1 MSSSFKRKIASVKV
15 NIASPEVIRKWS
27 SGEVKKAETINYRT
41 FKPEKEGLFCE
52 KIFGPVKDYEC
63 ACGKYSGKKYEGT
76 VCEKCGVRVES
87 KDARRRRFGH
97 VELAAPVTHVWYLK
111 NTPSVIAT
119 LLDMTVKDV
128 ENIVYFG
135 SRRINE
141 RVLIITDPKN
151 TPFPKGSIL
160 DQTEYEIYAKKWDF
174 EVSPAHIIKDPKSP
188 LVSEID
194 GEVQIKRERS
204 HTDRDIYWIS
214 VRNIVRA
221 ELRVLSGMEIRFKDG
236 ESVNQGDEI
245 VPERR
250 VEAIY
255 APFDGNIEVDQFSE
269 TITINPLPTSKNT
282 PITFSLPYGV
292 RVLVKNGD
300 KVKKGQQLTTETV
313 LSSIT
318 APVSGTIKYSK
329 QLNLRPLENGMYEV
343 ITTGTLYI
351 ENVQQ
356 VKNYPVFEGATIYV
370 QDGDVVKAGDELA
383 DKFLFE
389 GEKLTSEE
397 YKLFSQYYHDMFDH
411 EEQEEH
417 DKPIMVVTSIDP
429 EVVQETGLSIGQI
442 ITQQD
447 YEAYSLIYPGK
458 IEAETGAA
466 AIKKLLEQLNL
477 EVTMA
482 ELEAELKKTPKSSM
496 RAKKLL
502 KKLTIVKDMIGS
514 GTKPEWM
521 VLEALPV
528 VPPEIRPMIQ
538 IDGGRFA
545 TTDLNDLYRRVLMR
559 NNRLRKLLEM
569 NAPEVIIK
577 NEKRMLQ
584 EAVDNLIFNGKIGKA
599 YVDRNGRALKSL
611 TDLIRGK
618 KGRFRRN
625 LLGKRVDY
633 SGRAVI
639 VVGPHLKIH
648 ECGLP
653 KKMALELFEPFV
665 IAELSKEENVEAT
678 QPKVK
683 KYRKELQREDPKAWE
698 KLEKVIQGRV
708 VLLNRAPTLHRMSI
722 QAFEPKLIEGN
733 AIQLHPLVCPPFNA
747 DFDGDQMAVHL
758 PLSPAAQAEARLLM
772 LSRYNIISP
781 AHGKPISMPNKD
793 IVAGV
798 YYLTMV
804 GKNFDSIQPEQI
816 KWRFATAEEAELAYD
831 FGYITL
837 QEPILIP
844 INGKITKT
852 TFGRLIFNH
861 ILPDELK
868 DYARAFGK
876 KAIGEVVY
884 KTFKL
889 HGIDRT
895 ADLLDD
901 IKTLGFHYAT
911 VSGLTISLKDFMIS
925 PKKQEIIDAA
935 MKKIDQIERL
945 YDEGLLSDDEKYNE
959 TIKVWNNATKRVQ
972 DETYRYIGENPFN
985 PVFIMI
991 DSGARG
997 NSDQLKQLS
1006 GMRGLMADPSGKT
1019 IEIPI
1024 TSNFRDGLSVL
1035 EFFISTHGAR
1045 KGSADTAL
1053 RTSSAGYLTRRLVDV
1068 VQSVV
1073 ISEPDCGTHE
1083 GIRARVFKNADSDE
1097 PIEKLEDFIFGRLLS
1112 KEIYEPGTGN
1122 VLVNP
1127 KNNNTYTRD
1136 ALILDEDAKF
1146 LSNYKKRVDVVEE
1159 VTFDVN
1165 SGNIPEVY
1173 AELAEDVDLGNE
1185 MLHAETELDWDVI
1198 RKLRDSHIYTVKIKL
1213 YPVVGTVVAESSV
1226 LDKSGKVQIAVEEE
1240 QIDVN
1245 LAKILEENNVESVV
1259 VRPEIYVRSALT
1271 CESERGICAKC
1282 YGLDLSNHRVVSVG
1296 ESVGIVAA
1304 QSIGEPGT
1312 QLTMRTFHTGGIAT
1326 TADITQGLPRVEELF
1341 EARKKTKDP
1350 EGIFSKVKGT
1360 VISISQD
1367 DPKKIVIQD
1376 ELGMPQEYEVPSRVR
1391 VSVRVGQKVLPGQSL
1406 TSGSLKI
1413 RKILEELGAEETA
1426 SYLLKEIKKVYVQQG
1441 VDIHDKHFELIIRQ
1455 MLNKA
1460 EVVDSGDT
1468 GFLAGDLVP
1477 INFLNKINRE
1487 IMEGNARIEIN
1498 RKRIIG
1504 KTLEKHIISK
1514 DESGEV
1520 IEVAAQGEEITEEL
1534 LQKLI
1539 DLGIKEVAVL
1549 TQDKEREIYQILPK
1563 EVAKYRRK
1571 LLRITQA
1578 SLEYEGWLSAASF
1591 QQTQQVLTDAAIKG
1605 TVDTL
1610 IGLKENV
1617 IVGQIIPAGTG
1628 FDVFLGI
1635 QYEETPRLAQ
1645 EKKEKLA

>member
-1 MSSSFKRKIASVKV
+1 MSSSFKRKIAKVKV
-15 NIASPEVIRKWS
+15 SVASPDVVRIWS

-52 KIFGPVKDYEC
+52 RIFGPVKDYEC

-87 KDARRRRFGH
+87 KEARRRRFGH
-97 VELAAPVTHVWYLK
+97 IELAAPVTHVWYLK

-119 LLDMTVKDV
+119 LLDMTVKDI

-135 SRRINE
+135 SRRVNE
-141 RVLIITDPKN
+141 RVVIVTDPKN
-151 TPFPKGSIL
+151 TLFVKGSIL
-160 DQTEYEIYAKKWDF
+160 NQTEYEIYAKKWDF
-174 EVSPAHIIKDPKSP
+174 EVSPAYIVKEPRTP
-188 LVSEID
+188 LISDID
-194 GEVQIKRERS
+194 GEVHLKHERT
-204 HTDRDIYWIS
+204 HTDRDLTWIT
-214 VRNIVRA
+214 VKNVMRT
-221 ELRVLSGMEIRFKDG
+221 ELRLYTGMELKVKDG
-236 ESVNQGDEI
+236 DFVNQGDEI
-245 VPERR
+245 VPEKH
-250 VEAIY
+250 VNAIF
-255 APFDGNIEVDQFSE
+255 APFDGTVEVDQFSE
-269 TITINPLPTSKNT
+269 SVTINPLPTSKNT

-292 RVLVKNGD
+292 RALVKNGD
-300 KVKKGQQLTTETV
+300 KVKKGQQLTTETI
-313 LSSIT
+313 LPRLI
-318 APVSGTIKYSK
+318 APVSGTIRYSK
-329 QLNLRPLENGMYEV
+329 QLNLRPLENGSYEV
-343 ITTGTLYI
+343 ITTGELYI
-351 ENVQQ
+351 ENVQHT
-356 VKNYPVFEGATIYV
+356 KTYPVFEGALVYV
-370 QDGDVVKAGDELA
+370 QDGETVRAGDVLA
-383 DKFLFE
+383 DRFLFE
-389 GEKLTSEE
+389 DEKLTAEE
-397 YKLFSQYYHDMFDH
+397 YKLFSQHYHGMFVV
-411 EEQEEH
+411 EEQIEN
-417 DKPIMVVTSIDP
+417 DKPIMVITQIDSD
-429 EVVQETGLSIGQI
+429 VAQETGLTKGQI

-447 YEAYSLIYPGK
+447 YEAYSMIYPGK

-466 AIKKLLEQLNL
+466 AIKKLLQQLDL
-477 EVTMA
+477 EVMKA
-482 ELEAELKKTPKSSM
+482 EIENELNNIPKSSV

-502 KKLTIVKDMIGS
+502 KKLKIVKDLIDS
-514 GTKPEWM
+514 ETKPEWM
-521 VLEALPV
+521 VLEVLPV

-559 NNRLRKLLEM
+559 NNRLRRLYEM
-569 NAPEVIIK
+569 NAPEVIVR

-599 YVDRNGRALKSL
+599 YADRNGRPLKSL

-678 QPKVK
+678 QTKVK

-698 KLEKVIQGRV
+698 KLEKVIQGKV

-781 AHGKPISMPNKD
+781 AHGKPISMPGKD

-804 GKNFDSIQPEQI
+804 GKDYDKIQPEEI
-816 KWRFATAEEAELAYD
+816 KWKFASSEEAEIAYE
-831 FGYITL
+831 FGYIKL
-837 QEPILIP
+837 HEPLLIN
-844 INGKITKT
+844 IDGKVIKT
-852 TFGRLIFNH
+852 TFGRVIFNA
-861 ILPDELK
+861 ILPEELRDYNKTIGKNGIK
-868 DYARAFGK
+868 D
-876 KAIGEVVY
+876 VVY
-884 KTFKL
+884 KTFKT

-911 VSGLTISLKDFMIS
+911 VSGLTISLKDFLIS
-925 PKKQEIIDAA
+925 PKKDEIIGEA
-935 MKKIDQIERL
+935 MKKIEEIERL
-945 YDEGLLSDDEKYNE
+945 YEEGLLSDDERYKE
-959 TIKVWNNATKRVQ
+959 TIKIWTKTTDLVQ
-972 DETYRYIGENPFN
+972 EETYKYLGENSFN
-985 PVFIMI
+985 PVYIMV

-997 NSDQLKQLS
+997 NKDQLKQLS
-1006 GMRGLMADPSGKT
+1006 GMRGLMADPSGRT

-1024 TSNFRDGLSVL
+1024 ISNFREGLSVL

-1073 ISEPDCGTHE
+1073 VSQPDCGTHE
-1083 GIRARVFKNADSDE
+1083 GVRASKMKSSDNFVV
-1097 PIEKLEDFIFGRLLS
+1097 EKIEDFIFGRLLA
-1112 KEIYEPGTGN
+1112 KPVYDPGTGD

-1127 KNNNTYTRD
+1127 ETGKVYVKDTVIY
-1136 ALILDEDAKF
+1136 DEDAKF
-1146 LSNYKKRVDVVEE
+1146 LSNYKKRVPVAEERILDLTKVEL
-1159 VTFDVN
+1159 
-1165 SGNIPEVY
+1165 PEVY
-1173 AELAEDVDLGNE
+1173 AELAEDVDLGSE
-1185 MLHAETELDWDVI
+1185 TLVSETEIDWEVI
-1198 RKLRDSHIYTVKIKL
+1198 KKLREANVKSVKIRL
-1213 YPVVGTVVAESSV
+1213 YPIVGNVVAEEIIW
-1226 LDKSGKVQIAVEEE
+1226 DKDRKRQLAVEEE
-1240 QIDVN
+1240 QIDSN
-1245 LAKILEENNVESVV
+1245 LAKLLAENNIESIV
-1259 VRPEIYVRSALT
+1259 VRPEIYVRSPLT
-1271 CESERGICAKC
+1271 CESEHGICAKC
-1282 YGLDLSNHRVVSVG
+1282 YGLDLSNHKVVNVG
-1296 ESVGIVAA
+1296 ESVGIIAA

-1360 VISISQD
+1360 VVDISQD
-1367 DPKKIVIQD
+1367 EPKKIYVQD
-1376 ELGMPQEYEVPSRVR
+1376 ELGSIHEYVVPSRVR
-1391 VSVRVGQKVLPGQSL
+1391 INVTVGQKVLPGQSL
-1406 TSGSLKI
+1406 TSGSLKV
-1413 RKILEELGAEETA
+1413 RRILEELGVEDTA
-1426 SYLLKEIKKVYVQQG
+1426 TYLLKEIKKVYVQQG
-1441 VDIHDKHFELIIRQ
+1441 VDIHDKHFELIIKQ
-1455 MLNKA
+1455 MLNKV
-1460 EVVDSGDT
+1460 EVIESGDT
-1468 GFLAGDLVP
+1468 DFLPGDLVP
-1477 INFLNKINRE
+1477 IALINKVNKE
-1487 IMEGNARIEIN
+1487 IMENNAKIELN
-1498 RKRIIG
+1498 RKRLIG
-1504 KTLEKHIISK
+1504 KTIARHILIK
-1514 DESGEV
+1514 NEEGIV
-1520 IEVAAQGEEITEEL
+1520 EEIAKEGDEVTEEL
-1534 LQKLI
+1534 LEKLI
-1539 DLGIKEVAVL
+1539 NFGVKEVVVL
-1549 TQDKEREIYQILPK
+1549 NHDKEKEVYQILPK
-1563 EVAKYRRK
+1563 ETAKYRRK

-1605 TVDTL
+1605 ALDTL
-1610 IGLKENV
+1610 RGLKENV
-1617 IVGQIIPAGTG
+1617 IVGQLIPAGTG
-1628 FDVFLGI
+1628 FEIFANV
-1635 QYEETPRLAQ
+1635 QYEETPRHAK
-1645 EKKEKLA
+1645 EEKEKLA

>member
-1 MSSSFKRKIASVKV
+1 MSSSFKRKIAKVKV
-15 NIASPEVIRKWS
+15 SVASPDVVRIWS

-52 KIFGPVKDYEC
+52 RIFGPVKDYEC

-87 KDARRRRFGH
+87 KEARRRRFGH
-97 VELAAPVTHVWYLK
+97 IELAAPVTHVWYLK

-119 LLDMTVKDV
+119 LLDMTVKDI

-135 SRRINE
+135 SRRVNE
-141 RVLIITDPKN
+141 RVVIVTDPKN
-151 TPFPKGSIL
+151 TLFVKGSIL
-160 DQTEYEIYAKKWDF
+160 NQTEYEIYAKKWDF
-174 EVSPAHIIKDPKSP
+174 EVSPAYIVKEPRTP
-188 LVSEID
+188 LISDID
-194 GEVQIKRERS
+194 GEVHLKHVRT
-204 HTDRDIYWIS
+204 HTDRDLTWIT
-214 VRNIVRA
+214 VKNVMRT
-221 ELRVLSGMEIRFKDG
+221 ELRLYTGMELKVKDG
-236 ESVNQGDEI
+236 DFVNQGDEI
-245 VPERR
+245 VPEKH
-250 VEAIY
+250 VNAIF
-255 APFDGNIEVDQFSE
+255 APFDGTVEVDQFSE
-269 TITINPLPTSKNT
+269 SVTINPLPTSKNT

-292 RVLVKNGD
+292 RALVKNGD
-300 KVKKGQQLTTETV
+300 KVKKGQQLTTETI
-313 LSSIT
+313 LPRLI
-318 APVSGTIKYSK
+318 APVSGTIRYSK
-329 QLNLRPLENGMYEV
+329 QLNLRPLENGSYEV
-343 ITTGTLYI
+343 ITTGELYI
-351 ENVQQ
+351 ENVQHT
-356 VKNYPVFEGATIYV
+356 KTYPVFEGALVYV
-370 QDGDVVKAGDELA
+370 QDGETVRAGDVLA
-383 DKFLFE
+383 DRFLFE
-389 GEKLTSEE
+389 DEKLTAEE
-397 YKLFSQYYHDMFDH
+397 YKLFSQHYHGMFVV
-411 EEQEEH
+411 EEQIEN
-417 DKPIMVVTSIDP
+417 DKPIMVITQIDSD
-429 EVVQETGLSIGQI
+429 VAQETGLTKGQI

-447 YEAYSLIYPGK
+447 YEAYSMIYPGK

-466 AIKKLLEQLNL
+466 AIKKLLQQLDL
-477 EVTMA
+477 EVMKA
-482 ELEAELKKTPKSSM
+482 EIENELNNIPKSSV

-502 KKLTIVKDMIGS
+502 KKLKIVKDLIDS
-514 GTKPEWM
+514 ETKPEWM
-521 VLEALPV
+521 VLEVLPV

-559 NNRLRKLLEM
+559 NNRLSRLYEM
-569 NAPEVIIK
+569 NAPEVIVR

-599 YVDRNGRALKSL
+599 YADRNGRPLKSL

-678 QPKVK
+678 QTKVK

-698 KLEKVIQGRV
+698 KLEKVIQGKV

-781 AHGKPISMPNKD
+781 AHGKPISMPGKD

-804 GKNFDSIQPEQI
+804 GKDYDKIQPEEI
-816 KWRFATAEEAELAYD
+816 KWKFASSEEAEIAYE
-831 FGYITL
+831 FGYIKL
-837 QEPILIP
+837 HEPLLIN
-844 INGKITKT
+844 IDGKVIKT
-852 TFGRLIFNH
+852 TFGRVIFNA
-861 ILPDELK
+861 ILPEELRDYNKTIGKNGIK
-868 DYARAFGK
+868 D
-876 KAIGEVVY
+876 VVY
-884 KTFKL
+884 KTFKT

-911 VSGLTISLKDFMIS
+911 VSGLTISLKDFLIS
-925 PKKQEIIDAA
+925 PKKDEIIGEA
-935 MKKIDQIERL
+935 MKKIEEIERL
-945 YDEGLLSDDEKYNE
+945 YEEGLLSDDERYKE
-959 TIKVWNNATKRVQ
+959 TIKIWTKTTDLVQ
-972 DETYRYIGENPFN
+972 EETYKYLGENPFN
-985 PVFIMI
+985 PVYIMV

-997 NSDQLKQLS
+997 NKDQLKQLS
-1006 GMRGLMADPSGKT
+1006 GMRGLMADPSGRT

-1024 TSNFRDGLSVL
+1024 ISNFREGLSVL

-1073 ISEPDCGTHE
+1073 VSQPDCGTHE
-1083 GIRARVFKNADSDE
+1083 GVRASKMKSSDNFVV
-1097 PIEKLEDFIFGRLLS
+1097 EKIEDFIFGRLLA
-1112 KEIYEPGTGN
+1112 KPVYDPGTGD

-1127 KNNNTYTRD
+1127 ETGKVYVKDTVIY
-1136 ALILDEDAKF
+1136 DEDAKF
-1146 LSNYKKRVDVVEE
+1146 LSNYKKRVPVAEERILDLTKVEL
-1159 VTFDVN
+1159 
-1165 SGNIPEVY
+1165 PEVY
-1173 AELAEDVDLGNE
+1173 AELAEDVDLGSE
-1185 MLHAETELDWDVI
+1185 TLVSETEIDWEVI
-1198 RKLRDSHIYTVKIKL
+1198 KKLREANVKSVKIRL
-1213 YPVVGTVVAESSV
+1213 YPIVGNVVAEEIIW
-1226 LDKSGKVQIAVEEE
+1226 DKDRKRQLAVEEE
-1240 QIDVN
+1240 QIDSN
-1245 LAKILEENNVESVV
+1245 LAKLLAENNIESIV
-1259 VRPEIYVRSALT
+1259 VRPEIYVRSPLT
-1271 CESERGICAKC
+1271 CESEHGICAKC
-1282 YGLDLSNHRVVSVG
+1282 YGLDLSNHKVVNVG
-1296 ESVGIVAA
+1296 ESVGIIAA

-1360 VISISQD
+1360 VVDISQD
-1367 DPKKIVIQD
+1367 EPKKIYVQD
-1376 ELGMPQEYEVPSRVR
+1376 ELGSIHEYVVPSRVR
-1391 VSVRVGQKVLPGQSL
+1391 INVTVGQKVLPGQSL
-1406 TSGSLKI
+1406 TSGSLKV
-1413 RKILEELGAEETA
+1413 RRILEELGVEDTA
-1426 SYLLKEIKKVYVQQG
+1426 TYLLKEIKKVYVQQG
-1441 VDIHDKHFELIIRQ
+1441 VDIHDKHFELIIKQ
-1455 MLNKA
+1455 MLNKV
-1460 EVVDSGDT
+1460 EVIESGDT
-1468 GFLAGDLVP
+1468 DFLPGDLVP
-1477 INFLNKINRE
+1477 IALINKVNKE
-1487 IMEGNARIEIN
+1487 IMENNAKIELN
-1498 RKRIIG
+1498 RKRLIG
-1504 KTLEKHIISK
+1504 KTIARHILIK
-1514 DESGEV
+1514 NEEGIV
-1520 IEVAAQGEEITEEL
+1520 EEIAKEGDEVTEEL
-1534 LQKLI
+1534 LEKLI
-1539 DLGIKEVAVL
+1539 NFGVKEVVVL
-1549 TQDKEREIYQILPK
+1549 NHDKEKEVYQILPK
-1563 EVAKYRRK
+1563 ETAKYRRK

-1605 TVDTL
+1605 ALDTL
-1610 IGLKENV
+1610 RGLKENV
-1617 IVGQIIPAGTG
+1617 IVGQLIPAGTG
-1628 FDVFLGI
+1628 FEIFANV
-1635 QYEETPRLAQ
+1635 QYEETPRHAK
-1645 EKKEKLA
+1645 EEKEKLA

>member
-1 MSSSFKRKIASVKV
+1 MSSSFKRKIAKVKV
-15 NIASPEVIRKWS
+15 SVASPDVVRIWS

-52 KIFGPVKDYEC
+52 RIFGPVKDYEC

-87 KDARRRRFGH
+87 KEARRRRFGH
-97 VELAAPVTHVWYLK
+97 IELAAPVTHVWYLK

-119 LLDMTVKDV
+119 LLDMTVKDI

-135 SRRINE
+135 SRRVNE
-141 RVLIITDPKN
+141 RVVIVTDPKN
-151 TPFPKGSIL
+151 TLFVKGSIL
-160 DQTEYEIYAKKWDF
+160 NQTEYEIYAKKWDF
-174 EVSPAHIIKDPKSP
+174 EVSPAYIVKEPRTP
-188 LVSEID
+188 LISDID
-194 GEVQIKRERS
+194 GEVHLKHERT
-204 HTDRDIYWIS
+204 HTDRDLTWIT
-214 VRNIVRA
+214 VKNVMRT
-221 ELRVLSGMEIRFKDG
+221 ELRLYTGMELKVKDG
-236 ESVNQGDEI
+236 DFVNQGDEI
-245 VPERR
+245 VPEKH
-250 VEAIY
+250 VNAIF
-255 APFDGNIEVDQFSE
+255 APFDGTVEVDQFSE
-269 TITINPLPTSKNT
+269 SVTINPLPTSKNT

-292 RVLVKNGD
+292 RALVKNGD
-300 KVKKGQQLTTETV
+300 KVKKGQQLTTETI
-313 LSSIT
+313 LPRLI
-318 APVSGTIKYSK
+318 APVSGTIRYSK
-329 QLNLRPLENGMYEV
+329 QLNLRPLENGSYEV
-343 ITTGTLYI
+343 ITTGELYI
-351 ENVQQ
+351 ENVQHT
-356 VKNYPVFEGATIYV
+356 KTYPVFEGALVYV
-370 QDGDVVKAGDELA
+370 QDGETVRAGDVLA
-383 DKFLFE
+383 DRFLFE
-389 GEKLTSEE
+389 DEKLTAEE
-397 YKLFSQYYHDMFDH
+397 YKLFSQHYHGMFVV
-411 EEQEEH
+411 EEQIEN
-417 DKPIMVVTSIDP
+417 DKPIMVITQIDSD
-429 EVVQETGLSIGQI
+429 VAQETGLTKGQI

-447 YEAYSLIYPGK
+447 YEAYSMIYPGK

-466 AIKKLLEQLNL
+466 AIKKLLQQLDL
-477 EVTMA
+477 EVMKA
-482 ELEAELKKTPKSSM
+482 EIENELNNIPKSSV

-502 KKLTIVKDMIGS
+502 KKLKIVKDLIDS
-514 GTKPEWM
+514 ETKPEWM
-521 VLEALPV
+521 VLEVLPV

-559 NNRLRKLLEM
+559 NNRLRRLYEM
-569 NAPEVIIK
+569 NAPEVIVR

-599 YVDRNGRALKSL
+599 YADRNGRPLKSL

-678 QPKVK
+678 QTKVK

-698 KLEKVIQGRV
+698 KLEKVIQGKV

-781 AHGKPISMPNKD
+781 AHGKPISMPGKD

-804 GKNFDSIQPEQI
+804 GKDYDKIQPEEI
-816 KWRFATAEEAELAYD
+816 KWKFASSEEAEIAYE
-831 FGYITL
+831 FGYIKL
-837 QEPILIP
+837 HEPLLIN
-844 INGKITKT
+844 IDGKVIKT
-852 TFGRLIFNH
+852 TFGRVIFNA
-861 ILPDELK
+861 ILPEELRDYNKTIGKNGIK
-868 DYARAFGK
+868 D
-876 KAIGEVVY
+876 VVY
-884 KTFKL
+884 KTFKT

-911 VSGLTISLKDFMIS
+911 VSGLTISLKDFLIS
-925 PKKQEIIDAA
+925 PKKDEIIGEA
-935 MKKIDQIERL
+935 MKKIEEIERL
-945 YDEGLLSDDEKYNE
+945 YEEGLLSDDERYKE
-959 TIKVWNNATKRVQ
+959 TIKIWTKTTDLVQ
-972 DETYRYIGENPFN
+972 EETYKYLGENPFN
-985 PVFIMI
+985 PVYIMV

-997 NSDQLKQLS
+997 NKDQLKQLS
-1006 GMRGLMADPSGKT
+1006 GMRGLMADPSGRT

-1024 TSNFRDGLSVL
+1024 ISNFREGLSVL

-1073 ISEPDCGTHE
+1073 VSQPDCGTHE
-1083 GIRARVFKNADSDE
+1083 GVRASKMKSSDNFVV
-1097 PIEKLEDFIFGRLLS
+1097 EKIEDFIFGRLLA
-1112 KEIYEPGTGN
+1112 KPVYDPGTGD

-1127 KNNNTYTRD
+1127 ETGKVYVKDTVIY
-1136 ALILDEDAKF
+1136 DEDAKF
-1146 LSNYKKRVDVVEE
+1146 LSNYKKRVPVAEERILDLTKVEL
-1159 VTFDVN
+1159 
-1165 SGNIPEVY
+1165 PEVY
-1173 AELAEDVDLGNE
+1173 AELAEDVDLGSE
-1185 MLHAETELDWDVI
+1185 TLVSETEIDWEVI
-1198 RKLRDSHIYTVKIKL
+1198 KKLREANVKSVKIRL
-1213 YPVVGTVVAESSV
+1213 YPIVGNVVAEEIIW
-1226 LDKSGKVQIAVEEE
+1226 DKDRKRQLAVEEE
-1240 QIDVN
+1240 QIDSN
-1245 LAKILEENNVESVV
+1245 LAKLLAENNIESIV
-1259 VRPEIYVRSALT
+1259 VRPEIYVRSPLT
-1271 CESERGICAKC
+1271 CESEHGICAKC
-1282 YGLDLSNHRVVSVG
+1282 YGLDLSNHKVVNVG
-1296 ESVGIVAA
+1296 ESVGIIAA

-1360 VISISQD
+1360 VVDISQD
-1367 DPKKIVIQD
+1367 EPKKIYVQD
-1376 ELGMPQEYEVPSRVR
+1376 ELGSIHEYVVPSRVR
-1391 VSVRVGQKVLPGQSL
+1391 INVTVGQKVLPGQSL
-1406 TSGSLKI
+1406 TSGSLKV
-1413 RKILEELGAEETA
+1413 RRILEELGVEDTA
-1426 SYLLKEIKKVYVQQG
+1426 TYLLKEIKKVYVQQG
-1441 VDIHDKHFELIIRQ
+1441 VDIHDKHFELIIKQ
-1455 MLNKA
+1455 MLNKV
-1460 EVVDSGDT
+1460 EVIESGDT
-1468 GFLAGDLVP
+1468 DFLPGDLVP
-1477 INFLNKINRE
+1477 IALINKVNKE
-1487 IMEGNARIEIN
+1487 IMENNAKIELN
-1498 RKRIIG
+1498 RKRLIG
-1504 KTLEKHIISK
+1504 KTIARHILIK
-1514 DESGEV
+1514 NEEGIV
-1520 IEVAAQGEEITEEL
+1520 EEIAKEGDEVTEEL
-1534 LQKLI
+1534 LEKLI
-1539 DLGIKEVAVL
+1539 NFGVKEVVVL
-1549 TQDKEREIYQILPK
+1549 NHDKEKEVYQILPK
-1563 EVAKYRRK
+1563 ETAKYRRK

-1605 TVDTL
+1605 ALDTL
-1610 IGLKENV
+1610 RGLKENV
-1617 IVGQIIPAGTG
+1617 IVGQLIPAGTG
-1628 FDVFLGI
+1628 FEIFANV
-1635 QYEETPRLAQ
+1635 QYEETPRHAK
-1645 EKKEKLA
+1645 EEKEKLA

>member
-1 MSSSFKRKIASVKV
+1 MSSSFKRKIAKVKV
-15 NIASPEVIRKWS
+15 SVASPDVVRIWS

-52 KIFGPVKDYEC
+52 RIFGPVKDYEC

-87 KDARRRRFGH
+87 KEARRRRFGH
-97 VELAAPVTHVWYLK
+97 IELAAPVTHVWYLK

-119 LLDMTVKDV
+119 LLDMTVKDI

-135 SRRINE
+135 SRRVNE
-141 RVLIITDPKN
+141 RVVIVTDPKN
-151 TPFPKGSIL
+151 TLFVKGSIL
-160 DQTEYEIYAKKWDF
+160 NQTEYEIYAKKWDF
-174 EVSPAHIIKDPKSP
+174 EVSPAYIVKEPRTP
-188 LVSEID
+188 LISDID
-194 GEVQIKRERS
+194 GEVHLKHERT
-204 HTDRDIYWIS
+204 HTDRDLTWIT
-214 VRNIVRA
+214 VKNVMRT
-221 ELRVLSGMEIRFKDG
+221 ELRLYTGMELKVKDG
-236 ESVNQGDEI
+236 DFVNQGDEI
-245 VPERR
+245 VPEKH
-250 VEAIY
+250 VNAIF
-255 APFDGNIEVDQFSE
+255 APFDGTVEVDQFSE
-269 TITINPLPTSKNT
+269 SVTINPLPTSKNT

-292 RVLVKNGD
+292 RALVKNGD
-300 KVKKGQQLTTETV
+300 KVKKGQQLTTETI
-313 LSSIT
+313 LPRLI
-318 APVSGTIKYSK
+318 APVSGTIRYSK
-329 QLNLRPLENGMYEV
+329 QLNLRPLENGSYEV
-343 ITTGTLYI
+343 ITTGELYI
-351 ENVQQ
+351 ENVQHT
-356 VKNYPVFEGATIYV
+356 KTYPVFEGALVYV
-370 QDGDVVKAGDELA
+370 QDGETVRAGDVLA
-383 DKFLFE
+383 DRFLFE
-389 GEKLTSEE
+389 DEKLTAEE
-397 YKLFSQYYHDMFDH
+397 YKLFSQHYHGMFVV
-411 EEQEEH
+411 EEQIEN
-417 DKPIMVVTSIDP
+417 DKPIMVITQIDSD
-429 EVVQETGLSIGQI
+429 VAQETGLTKGQI

-447 YEAYSLIYPGK
+447 YEAYSMIYPGK

-466 AIKKLLEQLNL
+466 AIKKLLQQLDL
-477 EVTMA
+477 EVMKA
-482 ELEAELKKTPKSSM
+482 EIENELNNIPKSSV

-502 KKLTIVKDMIGS
+502 KKLKIVKDLIDS
-514 GTKPEWM
+514 ETKPEWM
-521 VLEALPV
+521 VLEVLPV

-559 NNRLRKLLEM
+559 NNRLRRLYEM
-569 NAPEVIIK
+569 NAPEVIVR

-599 YVDRNGRALKSL
+599 YADRNGRPLKSL

-678 QPKVK
+678 QTKVK

-698 KLEKVIQGRV
+698 KLEKVIQGKV

-781 AHGKPISMPNKD
+781 AHGKPISMPGKD

-804 GKNFDSIQPEQI
+804 GKDYDKIQPEEI
-816 KWRFATAEEAELAYD
+816 KWKFASSEEAEIAYE
-831 FGYITL
+831 FGYIKL
-837 QEPILIP
+837 HEPLLIN
-844 INGKITKT
+844 IDGKVIKT
-852 TFGRLIFNH
+852 TFGRVIFNA
-861 ILPDELK
+861 ILPEELRDYNKTIGKNGIK
-868 DYARAFGK
+868 D
-876 KAIGEVVY
+876 VVY
-884 KTFKL
+884 KTFKT

-911 VSGLTISLKDFMIS
+911 VSGLTISLKDFLIS
-925 PKKQEIIDAA
+925 PKKDEIIGEA
-935 MKKIDQIERL
+935 MKKIEEIERL
-945 YDEGLLSDDEKYNE
+945 YEEGLLSDDERYKE
-959 TIKVWNNATKRVQ
+959 TIKIWTKTTDLVQ
-972 DETYRYIGENPFN
+972 EETYKYLGENPFN
-985 PVFIMI
+985 PVYIMV

-997 NSDQLKQLS
+997 NKDQLKQLS
-1006 GMRGLMADPSGKT
+1006 GMRGLMADPSGRT

-1024 TSNFRDGLSVL
+1024 ISNFREGLSVL

-1073 ISEPDCGTHE
+1073 VSQPDCGTHE
-1083 GIRARVFKNADSDE
+1083 GVRASKMKSSDNFVV
-1097 PIEKLEDFIFGRLLS
+1097 EKIEDFIFGRLLA
-1112 KEIYEPGTGN
+1112 KPVYDPGTGD

-1127 KNNNTYTRD
+1127 ETGKVYVKDTVIY
-1136 ALILDEDAKF
+1136 DEDAKF
-1146 LSNYKKRVDVVEE
+1146 LSNYKKRVPVAEERILDLTKVEL
-1159 VTFDVN
+1159 
-1165 SGNIPEVY
+1165 PEVY
-1173 AELAEDVDLGNE
+1173 AELAEDVDLGSE
-1185 MLHAETELDWDVI
+1185 TLVSETEIDWEVI
-1198 RKLRDSHIYTVKIKL
+1198 KKLREANVKSVKIRL
-1213 YPVVGTVVAESSV
+1213 YPIVGNVVAEEIIW
-1226 LDKSGKVQIAVEEE
+1226 DKDRKRQLAVEEE
-1240 QIDVN
+1240 QIDSN
-1245 LAKILEENNVESVV
+1245 LAKLLAENNIESIV
-1259 VRPEIYVRSALT
+1259 VRPEIYVRSPLT
-1271 CESERGICAKC
+1271 CESEHGICAKC
-1282 YGLDLSNHRVVSVG
+1282 YGLDLSNHKVVNVG
-1296 ESVGIVAA
+1296 ESVGIIAA

-1360 VISISQD
+1360 VVDISQD
-1367 DPKKIVIQD
+1367 EPKKIYVQD
-1376 ELGMPQEYEVPSRVR
+1376 ELGSIHEYVVPSRVR
-1391 VSVRVGQKVLPGQSL
+1391 INVTVGQKVLPGQSL
-1406 TSGSLKI
+1406 TSGSLKV
-1413 RKILEELGAEETA
+1413 RRILEELGVEDTA
-1426 SYLLKEIKKVYVQQG
+1426 TYLLKEIKKVYVQQG
-1441 VDIHDKHFELIIRQ
+1441 VDIHDKHFELIIKQ
-1455 MLNKA
+1455 MLNKV
-1460 EVVDSGDT
+1460 EVIESGDT
-1468 GFLAGDLVP
+1468 DFLPGDLVP
-1477 INFLNKINRE
+1477 IALINKVNKE
-1487 IMEGNARIEIN
+1487 IMENNAKIELN
-1498 RKRIIG
+1498 RKRLIG
-1504 KTLEKHIISK
+1504 KTIARYILIKNEEGI
-1514 DESGEV
+1514 V
-1520 IEVAAQGEEITEEL
+1520 EEIAKEGDEVTEEL
-1534 LQKLI
+1534 LEKLI
-1539 DLGIKEVAVL
+1539 NFGVKEVVVL
-1549 TQDKEREIYQILPK
+1549 NHDKEKEVYQILPK
-1563 EVAKYRRK
+1563 ETVKYRRR

-1605 TVDTL
+1605 ALDTL
-1610 IGLKENV
+1610 RGLKENV
-1617 IVGQIIPAGTG
+1617 IVGQLIPAGTG
-1628 FDVFLGI
+1628 FEIFANV
-1635 QYEETPRLAQ
+1635 QYEETPRHAK
-1645 EKKEKLA
+1645 EEKEKLA

>member
-1 MSSSFKRKIASVKV
+1 MSSSFKRKIAKVKV
-15 NIASPEVIRKWS
+15 SVASPDVVRIWS

-52 KIFGPVKDYEC
+52 RIFGPVKDYEC

-87 KDARRRRFGH
+87 KEARRRRFGH
-97 VELAAPVTHVWYLK
+97 IELAAPVTHVWYLK

-119 LLDMTVKDV
+119 LLDMTVKDI

-135 SRRINE
+135 SRRVNE
-141 RVLIITDPKN
+141 RVVIVTDPKN
-151 TPFPKGSIL
+151 TLFVKGSIL
-160 DQTEYEIYAKKWDF
+160 NQTEYEIYAKKWDF
-174 EVSPAHIIKDPKSP
+174 EVSPAYIVKEPRTP
-188 LVSEID
+188 LISDID
-194 GEVQIKRERS
+194 GEVHLKHERT
-204 HTDRDIYWIS
+204 HTDRDLTWIT
-214 VRNIVRA
+214 VKNVMRT
-221 ELRVLSGMEIRFKDG
+221 ELRLYTGMELKVKDG
-236 ESVNQGDEI
+236 DFVNQGDEI
-245 VPERR
+245 VPEKH
-250 VEAIY
+250 VNAIF
-255 APFDGNIEVDQFSE
+255 APFDGTVEVDQFSE
-269 TITINPLPTSKNT
+269 SVTINPLPTSKNT

-292 RVLVKNGD
+292 RALVKNGD
-300 KVKKGQQLTTETV
+300 KVKKGQQLTTETI
-313 LSSIT
+313 LPRLI
-318 APVSGTIKYSK
+318 APVSGTIRYSK
-329 QLNLRPLENGMYEV
+329 QLNLRPLENGSYEV
-343 ITTGTLYI
+343 ITTGELYI
-351 ENVQQ
+351 ENVQHT
-356 VKNYPVFEGATIYV
+356 KTYPVFEGALVYV
-370 QDGDVVKAGDELA
+370 QDGETVRAGDVLA
-383 DKFLFE
+383 DRFLFE
-389 GEKLTSEE
+389 DEKLTAEE
-397 YKLFSQYYHDMFDH
+397 YKLFSQHYHGMFVV
-411 EEQEEH
+411 EEQIEN
-417 DKPIMVVTSIDP
+417 DKPIMVITQIDSD
-429 EVVQETGLSIGQI
+429 VAQETGLTKGQI

-447 YEAYSLIYPGK
+447 YEAYSMIYPGK

-466 AIKKLLEQLNL
+466 AIKKLLQQLDL
-477 EVTMA
+477 EVMKA
-482 ELEAELKKTPKSSM
+482 EIENELNNIPKSSV

-502 KKLTIVKDMIGS
+502 KKLKIVKDLIDS
-514 GTKPEWM
+514 ETKPEWM
-521 VLEALPV
+521 VLEVLPV

-559 NNRLRKLLEM
+559 NNRLRRLYEM
-569 NAPEVIIK
+569 NAPEVIVR

-599 YVDRNGRALKSL
+599 YADRNGRPLKSL

-678 QPKVK
+678 QTKVK

-698 KLEKVIQGRV
+698 KLEKVIQGKV

-781 AHGKPISMPNKD
+781 AHGKPISMPGKD

-804 GKNFDSIQPEQI
+804 GKDYDKIQPEEI
-816 KWRFATAEEAELAYD
+816 KWKFASSEEAEIAYE
-831 FGYITL
+831 FGYIKL
-837 QEPILIP
+837 HEPLLIN
-844 INGKITKT
+844 IDGKVIKT
-852 TFGRLIFNH
+852 TFGRVIFNA
-861 ILPDELK
+861 ILPEELRDYNKTIGKNGIK
-868 DYARAFGK
+868 D
-876 KAIGEVVY
+876 VVY
-884 KTFKL
+884 KTFKT

-911 VSGLTISLKDFMIS
+911 VSGLTISLKDFLIS
-925 PKKQEIIDAA
+925 PKKDEIIGEA
-935 MKKIDQIERL
+935 MKKIEEIERL
-945 YDEGLLSDDEKYNE
+945 YEEGLLSDDERYKE
-959 TIKVWNNATKRVQ
+959 TIKIWTKTTDLVQ
-972 DETYRYIGENPFN
+972 EETYKYLGENPFN
-985 PVFIMI
+985 PVYIMV

-997 NSDQLKQLS
+997 NKDQLKQLS
-1006 GMRGLMADPSGKT
+1006 GMRGLMADPSGRT

-1024 TSNFRDGLSVL
+1024 ISNFREGLSVL

-1073 ISEPDCGTHE
+1073 VSQPDCGTHE
-1083 GIRARVFKNADSDE
+1083 GVRASKMKSSDNFVV
-1097 PIEKLEDFIFGRLLS
+1097 EKIEDFIFGRLLA
-1112 KEIYEPGTGN
+1112 KPVYDPGTGD

-1127 KNNNTYTRD
+1127 ETGKVYVKDTVIY
-1136 ALILDEDAKF
+1136 DEDAKF
-1146 LSNYKKRVDVVEE
+1146 LSNYKKRVPVAEERILDLTKVEL
-1159 VTFDVN
+1159 
-1165 SGNIPEVY
+1165 PEVY
-1173 AELAEDVDLGNE
+1173 AELAEDVDLGSE
-1185 MLHAETELDWDVI
+1185 TLVSETEIDWEVI
-1198 RKLRDSHIYTVKIKL
+1198 KKLREANVKSVKIRL
-1213 YPVVGTVVAESSV
+1213 YPIVGNVVAEEIIW
-1226 LDKSGKVQIAVEEE
+1226 DKDRKRQLAVEEE
-1240 QIDVN
+1240 QIDSN
-1245 LAKILEENNVESVV
+1245 LAKLLAENNIESIV
-1259 VRPEIYVRSALT
+1259 VRPEIYVRSPLT
-1271 CESERGICAKC
+1271 CESEHGICAKC
-1282 YGLDLSNHRVVSVG
+1282 YGLDLSNHKVVNVG
-1296 ESVGIVAA
+1296 ESVGIIAA

-1360 VISISQD
+1360 VVDISQD
-1367 DPKKIVIQD
+1367 EPKKIYVQD
-1376 ELGMPQEYEVPSRVR
+1376 ELGSIHEYVVPSRVR
-1391 VSVRVGQKVLPGQSL
+1391 INVTVGQKVLPGQSL
-1406 TSGSLKI
+1406 TSGSLKV
-1413 RKILEELGAEETA
+1413 RRILEELGVEDTA
-1426 SYLLKEIKKVYVQQG
+1426 TYLLKEIKKVYVQQG
-1441 VDIHDKHFELIIRQ
+1441 VDIHDKHFELIIKQ
-1455 MLNKA
+1455 MLNKV
-1460 EVVDSGDT
+1460 EVIESGDT
-1468 GFLAGDLVP
+1468 DFLPGDLVP
-1477 INFLNKINRE
+1477 IALINKVNKE
-1487 IMEGNARIEIN
+1487 IMENNAKIELN
-1498 RKRIIG
+1498 RKRLIE
-1504 KTLEKHIISK
+1504 KTIARHILIK
-1514 DESGEV
+1514 NEEGIV
-1520 IEVAAQGEEITEEL
+1520 EEIAKEGDEVTEEL
-1534 LQKLI
+1534 LEKLI
-1539 DLGIKEVAVL
+1539 NFGVKEVVVL
-1549 TQDKEREIYQILPK
+1549 NHDKEKEVYQILPK
-1563 EVAKYRRK
+1563 ETAKYRRK

-1605 TVDTL
+1605 ALDTL
-1610 IGLKENV
+1610 RGLKENV
-1617 IVGQIIPAGTG
+1617 IVGQLIPAGTG
-1628 FDVFLGI
+1628 FEIFANV
-1635 QYEETPRLAQ
+1635 QYEETPRHAK
-1645 EKKEKLA
+1645 EEKEKLA

>member
-1 MSSSFKRKIASVKV
+1 MSSSFKRKIAKVKV
-15 NIASPEVIRKWS
+15 NIAAPEVIRSWS

-52 KIFGPVKDYEC
+52 RIFGPVKDYEC

-97 VELAAPVTHVWYLK
+97 IELAAPVTHVWYLK

-119 LLDMTVKDV
+119 LLDMTVKDI

-141 RVLIITDPKN
+141 RVLVVTDPKN
-151 TPFPKGSIL
+151 TPFIKGSIL
-160 DQTEYEIYAKKWDF
+160 NQTEYEIYAKKWDF
-174 EVSPAHIIKDPKSP
+174 EVSPAYIVKEPRTP
-188 LVSEID
+188 LVSEIS
-194 GEVQIKRERS
+194 GEVQIKREKS
-204 HTDRDIYWIS
+204 HTDRDIYWIN
-214 VRNIVRA
+214 VRDIARA

-236 ESVNQGDEI
+236 EYVDQGEEI
-245 VPERR
+245 VSEKR
-250 VEAIY
+250 VDAIY
-255 APFDGNIEVDQFSE
+255 APFDGNVEVDQFSE

-300 KVKKGQQLTTETV
+300 KVKKGQQLTTETI

-318 APVSGTIKYSK
+318 APISGAIKYSK

-351 ENVQQ
+351 ESVQQ
-356 VKNYPVFEGATIYV
+356 VKSYPAFEGAYIYV
-370 QDGDVVKAGDELA
+370 QDGDSVKAGDILA
-383 DKFLFE
+383 DRFLFE
-389 GEKLTSEE
+389 EEKLTSEE
-397 YKLFSQYYHDMFDH
+397 YKLFSQYYHGLFVV
-411 EEQEEH
+411 EEQVEN
-417 DKPIMVVTSIDP
+417 DKPIMVVTNID
-429 EVVQETGLSIGQI
+429 ENMIEEIGMTRGQI

-447 YEAYSLIYPGK
+447 YEAYSRIYPGK

-466 AIKKLLEQLNL
+466 AVKKLLQQLDL
-477 EVTMA
+477 EITKA
-482 ELEAELKKTPKSSM
+482 ELEAELKKIPKSSV

-502 KKLTIVKDMIGS
+502 KKLTIIKDMIES

-521 VLEALPV
+521 VLDALPV

-559 NNRLRKLLEM
+559 NNRLKKLLEM
-569 NAPEVIIK
+569 NAPEVIVK

-599 YVDRNGRALKSL
+599 YVDRNGRPLKSL

-678 QPKVK
+678 QTKVK

-758 PLSPAAQAEARLLM
+758 PLSPVAQAEARLLM

-781 AHGKPISMPNKD
+781 AHGKPISMPGKD
-793 IVAGV
+793 VVAGV

-804 GKNFDSIQPEQI
+804 GKDYNSIEPEKV
-816 KWRFATAEEAELAYD
+816 KWRFSSSEEAELAYE
-831 FGYITL
+831 FGYISL
-837 QEPILIP
+837 HEPLLIS

-852 TFGRLIFNH
+852 TFGRLIFNQ
-861 ILPDELK
+861 ILPEELK
-868 DYARAFGK
+868 NYEKPFGK
-876 KAIGEVVY
+876 NDIKDVVY
-884 KTFKL
+884 KTFKT

-901 IKTLGFHYAT
+901 IKSLGFRYAT
-911 VSGLTISLKDFMIS
+911 ISGLTISLRDFIIS
-925 PKKQEIIDAA
+925 PKKQEIISVA
-935 MKKIDQIERL
+935 MKKIDQIEQL
-945 YDEGLLSDDEKYNE
+945 YDEGLLSDEEKYRE
-959 TIKVWNNATKRVQ
+959 TIKVWNDTTGEVQ
-972 DETYRYIGENPFN
+972 EETYRYLGENPFN
-985 PVFIMI
+985 PVYIMV

-997 NSDQLKQLS
+997 NKDQLKQLS

-1024 TSNFRDGLSVL
+1024 TSNFREGLSVL

-1073 ISEPDCGTHE
+1073 ITEPDCGTHD
-1083 GIRARVFKNADSDE
+1083 GVRARILKSSDNFVV
-1097 PIEKLEDFIFGRLLS
+1097 EKLEDFLFGRLLS
-1112 KEIYEPGTGN
+1112 REIYEPGTGS
-1122 VLVNP
+1122 VLTNP
-1127 KNNNTYTRD
+1127 NNKKNYIRD

-1146 LSNYKKRVDVVEE
+1146 LSNYKKRVTVVEKT
-1159 VTFDVN
+1159 TFNVD

-1173 AELAEDVDLGNE
+1173 AELSENVDLGSE
-1185 MLHAETELDWDVI
+1185 ILFSETELDWDVVK
-1198 RKLRDSHIYTVKIKL
+1198 KLREAGIEEVDIKL
-1213 YPVVGTVVAESSV
+1213 YPVVETVVAEESIW
-1226 LDKSGKVQIAVEEE
+1226 DKNGETQIAVEEE
-1240 QIDVN
+1240 QIDIN
-1245 LAKILEENNVESVV
+1245 LAKVFEENGVDSVV

-1271 CESERGICAKC
+1271 CESEKGICAKC
-1282 YGLDLSNHRVVSVG
+1282 YGLDLSNHKIASVG

-1350 EGIFSKVKGT
+1350 EGIFAKVKGT
-1360 VISISQD
+1360 IVDISQEE
-1367 DPKKIVIQD
+1367 PKKIYIQD
-1376 ELGMPQEYEVPSRVR
+1376 ELGSIHEYEVPSRVR
-1391 VSVRVGQKVLPGQSL
+1391 INVGIGQKVLAGQSL

-1426 SYLLKEIKKVYVQQG
+1426 TYLLKEIKKVYVQQG

-1468 GFLAGDLVP
+1468 DFLPGDLVP
-1477 INFLNKINRE
+1477 MGLLNKVNRE
-1487 IMEGNARIEIN
+1487 IMEGNAKVEIN
-1498 RKRIIG
+1498 RKRVIG
-1504 KTLEKHIISK
+1504 KTLEKRIISK
-1514 DESGEV
+1514 DENGEI
-1520 IEVAAQGEEITEEL
+1520 IEIAAQGEEITEEL

-1539 DLGIKEVAVL
+1539 DYDIKEVTIITA
-1549 TQDKEREIYQILPK
+1549 DKERQVYQILPK
-1563 EVAKYRRK
+1563 EIAKYRRR

-1610 IGLKENV
+1610 VGLKENV